1 LPMPVGDAVATGES
15 VMVAVVVAP
24 GEGVA
29 VVLGRVAVAVT
40 PGEGVTLGVFVGL
53 TVGLG
58 VNVAVGLGVNVAV
71 GLGVGDGMAVLVTV
85 GVGLCFTLRED
96 GVLSALAAWEL
107 ILTSI
112 NDRRS
117 SIRQSIAAMIFAK
130 KPSL

>member
-1 LPMPVGDAVATGES
+1 
-15 VMVAVVVAP
+15 MVAVVVAP

-40 PGEGVTLGVFVGL
+40 PGEGVALGVFVGL
-53 TVGLG
+53 T
-58 VNVAVGLGVNVAV
+58 VGLGVNVAV

-117 SIRQSIAAMIFAK
+117 SIRQSIAAMMFAK
-130 KPSL
+130 RPSL